1 MTLVERFRESME
13 MNLER
18 WRDGTGYDLEALAA
32 ATPGERAQI
41 ETLLLQH
48 GVRDWRDVQAL
59 AALDTPDARQALR
72 QAHEGG
78 DAKLKVALMSHAA
91 HLFSDGARTA
101 ALVQALRVTQVFG
114 GLTQALLEVED
125 HHPPAVI
132 EALLRGVL
140 QREGAIAADFAA
152 MLLYLHGQAPCAY
165 DIEQRDFFN
174 RFQSEDRQAPFAE
187 LCHRIG
193 LDADTRARVIR
204 ESARS

>member
-41 ETLLLQH
+41 ETLLLQN

-59 AALDTPDARQALR
+59 AALDTPDARRALR
-72 QAHEGG
+72 RAHEGG
-78 DAKLKVALMSHAA
+78 DSKLKVALMSHAA
-91 HLFSDGARTA
+91 HLISDGARTA

-152 MLLYLHGQAPCAY
+152 MLMYLHGQAPCAY

>member
-41 ETLLLQH
+41 ETLLLQN

-78 DAKLKVALMSHAA
+78 DARLKVALMSHAA
-91 HLFSDGARTA
+91 HLISDGARTA

-152 MLLYLHGQAPCAY
+152 MLMYLHGQAPCAY